1 MNISLFSNQDKIFW
15 IRFFRRLRRLENKL
29 NTIID
34 K

>member
-15 IRFFRRLRRLENKL
+15 IRFFRRLLENKL
-29 NTIID
+29 KTIIN

>member
-15 IRFFRRLRRLENKL
+15 IRFFRRLLENKL

>member
-15 IRFFRRLRRLENKL
+15 IRFFRHLLENKL